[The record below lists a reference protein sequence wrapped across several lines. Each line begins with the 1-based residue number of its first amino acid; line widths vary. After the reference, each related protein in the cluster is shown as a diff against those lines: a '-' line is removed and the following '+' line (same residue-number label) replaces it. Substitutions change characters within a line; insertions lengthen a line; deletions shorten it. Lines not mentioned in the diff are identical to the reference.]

1 MDWKVIH
8 VRIKDEPPLNKTSV
22 VLKDNQ
28 GRLLETEIQGDTS
41 TSKSTGTAIANLT
54 SGIIQADQFTIKIDF
69 TIPEVVSRNVNDT
82 LFIRLFDEMYR
93 EEKEGLKVTFVADNL
108 ANFTFK
114 VPVPQ
119 QMDQNY
125 VELVK

>member
-1 MDWKVIH
+1 M
-8 VRIKDEPPLNKTSV
+8 
-22 VLKDNQ
+22 
-28 GRLLETEIQGDTS
+28 
-41 TSKSTGTAIANLT
+41 
-54 SGIIQADQFTIKIDF
+54 
-69 TIPEVVSRNVNDT
+69 NDT